1 MTENKVK
8 KGGFT
13 MVEVVIAL
21 AVVVIVSVTAIAIVS
36 SSITAGI
43 VSENKTR
50 AQNFAESAW
59 EAFKVSANNEDFE
72 KNLEFAGGVDVTY
85 SSENDTYTYTY
96 TSEKYKF
103 TATITVNFTASPK
116 QFKVVAVDNDGDEII
131 SLSYEKN

>member
-72 KNLEFAGGVDVTY
+72 KNLEFAEGVDVTY
-85 SSENDTYTYTY
+85 SSENDKYTY
-96 TSEKYKF
+96 TSDKYKF

-116 QFKVVAVDNDGDEII
+116 QFEVVAVDNDGDEII
-131 SLSYEKN
+131 KLSYEKN

>member
-36 SSITAGI
+36 SSIAAAV
-43 VSENKTR
+43 VSENKIR

-59 EAFKVSANNEDFE
+59 EAFKVSDGAEDFE
-72 KNLEFAGGVDVTY
+72 DNLKFAEGVEISVL
-85 SSENDTYTYTY
+85 ENGSYKYESD
-96 TSEKYKF
+96 KYKF
-103 TATITVNFTASPK
+103 TATITVSFPGDSSRDEFNIT
-116 QFKVVAVDNDGDEII
+116 VEDDDGDEII
-131 SLSYEKN
+131 NLSYEKN